1 VDWTAG
7 PASAA
12 TGAAPQLQMSMQ
24 AVGDAKIAAG
34 SVTKIRGV
42 VKNTGTVPAYR
53 VRAVLDSDNPIFD
66 ENEMVFG
73 KIAPG
78 ESKSYDLS
86 VKIPTSSFTRTDEIK
101 ATLVT
106 QRGSAKAI
114 GGDLLVNIDG
124 KARPMFAYTYQ
135 TIDDQKADNHDG
147 QVQRGEQARMLVTV
161 KNIGQGK
168 AMHTEAVLRNGTG
181 QEGILISAGRFEAKD
196 MAPGE
201 SKTFSFV
208 YEVRPE
214 FKGDDFQLEL
224 SVGDTT
230 LGESVTDKIKIKV
243 APPGPAPETQAGT
256 ATVVK
261 DDAPLHEAASE
272 GALVVGRAPKGS
284 SFKVSGKL
292 GTYTRLD
299 LDAGRSAF
307 ISTADL
313 KSGGAVHGALKPE
326 WQVTPPQLTVTAPTV
341 AAGDTVHIKGHAS
354 DDHLVRDVYVR
365 VWNRNAKIPVKKVYY
380 QPNRTVGDRTKMDFE
395 ADIPLW
401 AGSNLVQVF
410 ARESNDVQSLQTV
423 VVLKRSGDSSV
434 VAQPWDAS
442 NNPGA
447 GQQQRTT
454 KTK

>member
-1 VDWTAG
+1 
-7 PASAA
+7 
-12 TGAAPQLQMSMQ
+12 
-24 AVGDAKIAAG
+24 
-34 SVTKIRGV
+34 
-42 VKNTGTVPAYR
+42 
-53 VRAVLDSDNPIFD
+53 
-66 ENEMVFG
+66 
-73 KIAPG
+73 
-78 ESKSYDLS
+78 
-86 VKIPTSSFTRTDEIK
+86 
-101 ATLVT
+101 
-106 QRGSAKAI
+106 
-114 GGDLLVNIDG
+114 
-124 KARPMFAYTYQ
+124 
-135 TIDDQKADNHDG
+135 
-147 QVQRGEQARMLVTV
+147 MLVTV

-243 APPGPAPETQAGT
+243 APPGPAPEAQTGT

-447 GQQQRTT
+447 GQQRTT